1 MANGK
6 GPHRLLQIISSNKCA
21 TLTLALVLFLLLNPL
36 LSCWS
41 EGLNRY
47 LLVIF
52 YVVSVF
58 APYFVS
64 SSRKV
69 LYLTIIPGGIFLLPK
84 MLQVF
89 FDHFNDPMNETLGLP
104 GTAMLLLIIFEVLLV
119 CCVMFYSLYTTHP
132 KEPIFGCV
140 LTYLLLAIVFGDLY
154 FLMSRLLPGSFA
166 FQETAFTPE
175 LNDMWYFSFT
185 TLTTSGFGDIV
196 ATHPFTRQLA
206 GLEAVCGVLYV
217 ALFIGRQIGLMTNT
231 TRMERNQPVPSLGKD
246 GDNEVV

>member
-1 MANGK
+1 MSK
-6 GPHRLLQIISSNKCA
+6 WKWPHRLIKTIGENKCA
-21 TLTLALVLFLLLNPL
+21 SLTLALILFLLLNPL
-36 LSCWS
+36 LSCWH
-41 EGLNRY
+41 EGLTCC
-47 LLVIF
+47 LLVAF

-69 LYLTIIPGGIFLLPK
+69 LYLTVIPGGLFLLPK

-89 FDHFNDPMNETLGLP
+89 FNRFNDPMTETLGLP
-104 GTAMLLLIIFEVLLV
+104 GTAMLLLTAFEVLLV

-140 LTYLLLAIVFGDLY
+140 LSYLLLAIVFGDLY

-166 FQETAFTPE
+166 FQGAVFTPE

-206 GLEAVCGVLYV
+206 GLEAACGVLYV
-217 ALFIGRQIGLMTNT
+217 ALFIGRQISLMTT
-231 TRMERNQPVPSLGKD
+231 TRRTERNQPVPLPGKD
-246 GDNEVV
+246 DGNEVV

>member
-1 MANGK
+1 MPNRK
-6 GPHRLLQIISSNKCA
+6 TPRRLRQAIGENKCA
-21 TLTLALVLFLLLNPL
+21 SLTLSLILFLLLNPL
-36 LSCWS
+36 LGCWN
-41 EGLNRY
+41 EGLNRW
-47 LLVIF
+47 LLMAF

-64 SSRKV
+64 SNRKV
-69 LYLTIIPGGIFLLPK
+69 LYLTVIPGGLFLLPK
-84 MLQVF
+84 VLQVF
-89 FDHFNDPMNETLGLP
+89 FDRFNGPMTEALGLP
-104 GTAMLLLIIFEVLLV
+104 GTAMLLLIAFEVLLV
-119 CCVMFYSLYTTHP
+119 FCVMFYSLYTTHP
-132 KEPIFGCV
+132 KEPIFGCI

-154 FLMSRLLPGSFA
+154 FLMSRLLPGSFT
-166 FQETAFTPE
+166 FQGAAFTPE
-175 LNDMWYFSFT
+175 LSDMWYFSFT